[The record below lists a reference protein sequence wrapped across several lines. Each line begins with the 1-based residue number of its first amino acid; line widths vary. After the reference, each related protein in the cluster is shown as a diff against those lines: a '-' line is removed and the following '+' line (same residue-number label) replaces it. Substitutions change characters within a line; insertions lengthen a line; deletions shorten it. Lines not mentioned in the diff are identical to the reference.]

1 MNGAYAGAGP
11 LPDPTITRE
20 AFSDRRPSARQAVPC
35 FRGNSAPLG
44 PTLVSRD
51 RDATQEMIM
60 NMFKMAAMLEA
71 NLANLDALTQG
82 FSPTSPTGG
91 FWRGEAFGIARAR
104 VQRSALQGVS
114 VQATGR
120 RGGAVIF
127 GGGWAGGASFRR

>member
-1 MNGAYAGAGP
+1 MNDAYAGAGP

-35 FRGNSAPLG
+35 FRGNSALLG

-82 FSPTSPTGG
+82 FSPMREGRLSPPLHHSIVSAI
-91 FWRGEAFGIARAR
+91 FWIVSIILALAFFVLID
-104 VQRSALQGVS
+104 
-114 VQATGR
+114 
-120 RGGAVIF
+120 
-127 GGGWAGGASFRR
+127 